1 MLEEIKD
8 NFTRLVALYENEKQR
23 ADKLADLLAQSE
35 AEAKSYQAQIT
46 DLNGQIDNLKLTFA
60 FSGGGDTRMAKERID
75 ALIHEIDKCIKLLE
89 KDK

>member
-46 DLNGQIDNLKLTFA
+46 DLNGQIDNLMLSNA
-60 FSGGGDTRMAKERID
+60 FTGGGDHDLAKERID
-75 ALIHEIDKCIKLLE
+75 KLIREIDKCIKLLE
-89 KDK
+89 K

>member
-23 ADKLADLLAQSE
+23 ADKLAELLAQSE

-60 FSGGGDTRMAKERID
+60 FSGGGDNRMAKERID